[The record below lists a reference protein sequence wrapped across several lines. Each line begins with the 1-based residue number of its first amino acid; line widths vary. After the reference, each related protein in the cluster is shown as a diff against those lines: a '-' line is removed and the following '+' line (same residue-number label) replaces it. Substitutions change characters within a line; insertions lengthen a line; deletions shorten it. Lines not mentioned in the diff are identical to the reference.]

1 MSVQIEVTKEAVS
14 QVQTL
19 IKAQKPGTGVR
30 VFVQAGGGGGG
41 CGDGCGCGAG
51 AEASGPS
58 FGLAFDNPRNGDEV
72 VAVDG
77 LKIIVDPMS
86 AEFVN
91 GAKIDFVQSLDATG
105 FTIVPPNQ
113 THPNAPIGSGCGCGS
128 GGGGCC

>member
-1 MSVQIEVTKEAVS
+1 MSVNIEVSKEAVS

-19 IKAQKPGTGVR
+19 IKAQKPGTAVR

-51 AEASGPS
+51 EAKAGPS
-58 FGLAFDNPRNGDEV
+58 FGLAFDNPRSGDEV
-72 VAVDG
+72 VSVDG
-77 LKIIVDPMS
+77 LQIIVDPMS

-105 FTIVPPNQ
+105 FTIVPPHQ
-113 THPNAPIGSGCGCGS
+113 TVPDAPIGSGCGCGS
-128 GGGGCC
+128 GGCC